1 MSATPN
7 PASSIAAAAGG
18 GSTADASQF
27 ACVLV
32 DLKKHAEKMFEDL
45 QAEAHVSGATSA
57 DDKGQNRLKL
67 WDCVRQKILD
77 DQSGRSLFRQFI
89 LKDSA
94 YFAKKDE
101 VLRQN
106 STLQDLVASL
116 SPGEA
121 EDEDI
126 KKERAKVEKLELER
140 DDALAELRTVRLTL
154 YKSIL
159 ASVTCRF
166 GTETQP
172 SALFTEQVAKARA
185 LPKEQDPLKR
195 MQSVIKE
202 VVSFCWQA
210 HGVKDAKKQVELEND
225 WAQLEEDDD
234 LKLLKPAAKWPN
246 SWCVNEFKP
255 VPKPTL
261 PKAGKAAKVPASAPA
276 APAAT
281 ADSAT
286 PASGCITLADV
297 TGPVEQKAADG
308 KSAHTELSVPV
319 KITCDKLCK
328 GRLIRI
334 KAVDCVVGGQ
344 IAYFVKQDGKKAT
357 KLQEA
362 NGNDCVT
369 LVLQVMHQPG
379 LLISEKPHADMR
391 IMPFDDDDHS
401 RWFGALLLR
410 LQKQFLIVLAGTR
423 P

>member
-32 DLKKHAEKMFEDL
+32 DLKKHAEKVFVDL

-57 DDKGQNRLKL
+57 DDKEQHRLKL

-89 LKDSA
+89 KKDSA
-94 YFAKKDE
+94 YLAKKNE
-101 VLRQN
+101 VSRQN
-106 STLQDLVASL
+106 SILQDLVASL
-116 SPGEA
+116 APGEA

-126 KKERAKVEKLELER
+126 KKERAKVEKLERER
-140 DDALAELRTVRLTL
+140 DDALAELHPIRLTL

-159 ASVTCRF
+159 ASVACRF

-172 SALFTEQVAKARA
+172 SALFTEQVAKAQE
-185 LPKEQDPLKR
+185 LPKEQESLKH
-195 MQSVIKE
+195 MQSVLKE
-202 VVSFCWQA
+202 AVSVCWQA
-210 HGVKDAKKQVELEND
+210 HGVKADKQVTLEND
-225 WAQLEEDDD
+225 WAKLEEDDD

-276 APAAT
+276 TPAAT

-379 LLISEKPHADMR
+379 LLVSEKPHADLR

-401 RWFGALLLR
+401 RWFGALLLQ